1 VIRGGKAQVVHVP
14 VAANRPLLIPA
25 LNGDYPPY
33 FVYGPMVFSNMS
45 ADFFNSINKDILG
58 EIAFAGMPFISRRG
72 DAPAFEG
79 EELVLIVA
87 PLFPHKLSQG
97 YWPPVGWTLRS
108 VDDQPIKNLRHLVE
122 VLRDGKGEF
131 VTFEF
136 FGRGTET
143 FAFPRKEIMAAT
155 DEILS
160 DNGVR
165 AQASAALL
173 DVWNAKPEK
182 K

>member
-1 VIRGGKAQVVHVP
+1 
-14 VAANRPLLIPA
+14 
-25 LNGDYPPY
+25 
-33 FVYGPMVFSNMS
+33 
-45 ADFFNSINKDILG
+45 
-58 EIAFAGMPFISRRG
+58 
-72 DAPAFEG
+72 
-79 EELVLIVA
+79 
-87 PLFPHKLSQG
+87 
-97 YWPPVGWTLRS
+97 
-108 VDDQPIKNLRHLVE
+108 
-122 VLRDGKGEF
+122 

-143 FAFPRKEIMAAT
+143 FAFPRKETLAAT

-173 DVWNAKPEK
+173 EIWNGKPEK